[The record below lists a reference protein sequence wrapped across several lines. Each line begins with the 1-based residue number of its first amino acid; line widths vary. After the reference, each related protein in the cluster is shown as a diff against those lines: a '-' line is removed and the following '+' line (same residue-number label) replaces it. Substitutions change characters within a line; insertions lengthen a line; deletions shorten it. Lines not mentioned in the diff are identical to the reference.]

1 MTITYAIW
9 QGSNLLSVNNTAT
22 NIKDVDK
29 IIKELNDSDV
39 AKRVKFLANIQK
51 VEVNK

>member
-1 MTITYAIW
+1 MKITYAIW
-9 QGSNLLSVNNTAT
+9 QGSNLLSVNNEAT

-29 IIKELNDSDV
+29 VIAELNTSDV

-51 VEVNK
+51 VEIK

>member
-9 QGSNLLSVNNTAT
+9 QGSNLLSVNNIAN

-29 IIKELNDSDV
+29 VIAELNDSVV
-39 AKRVKFLANIQK
+39 AKKVSFSANIQK
-51 VEVNK
+51 VEVK